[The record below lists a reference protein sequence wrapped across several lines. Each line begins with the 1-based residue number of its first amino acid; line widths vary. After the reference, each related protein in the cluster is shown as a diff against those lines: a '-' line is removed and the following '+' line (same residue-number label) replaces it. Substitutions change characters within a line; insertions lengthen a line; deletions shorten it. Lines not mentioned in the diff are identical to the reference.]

1 MTVAEA
7 YSEVAERLA
16 RVNPLEISN
25 LPSLESMSERVEELV
40 HKKKDG
46 NISVDETVELER
58 YLSLDLL
65 ISLAKTKAKDMVT
78 IGDNGHSSV
87 SYNEK
92 ERALIKQIREGIS
105 LEITQRFDELNREQ
119 RERKL
124 TNIEKE
130 ELIKLVDTIEGATVK
145 RLENIMKLAQ
155 IWQVSADDVM
165 EKLNIKAPEPYV
177 W

>member
-40 HKKKDG
+40 YKKKDG

-92 ERALIKQIREGIS
+92 ERALIGQAQEGLPKNKWQRFLELENKQRAETIIKSEMEELLQLSDMLEVKDSERIEAMMKLADIWSIS
-105 LEITQRFDELNREQ
+105 LEE
-119 RERKL
+119 
-124 TNIEKE
+124 
-130 ELIKLVDTIEGATVK
+130 VK
-145 RLENIMKLAQ
+145 I
-155 IWQVSADDVM
+155 
-165 EKLNIKAPEPYV
+165 KLNIQTPELYV

>member
-40 HKKKDG
+40 YKKKDG

-87 SYNEK
+87 SYNEE
-92 ERALIKQIREGIS
+92 ERELIKQIREGIS

-124 TNIEKE
+124 TDVEQKELE
-130 ELIKLVDTIEGATVK
+130 ELIYKMETADARFLEAMIKLSKIWGVTTKEVRTK
-145 RLENIMKLAQ
+145 LEIQ
-155 IWQVSADDVM
+155 IPA
-165 EKLNIKAPEPYV
+165 PYV
-177 W
+177 C

>member
-1 MTVAEA
+1 MTVVEA

-40 HKKKDG
+40 YKKKDG

-58 YLSLDLL
+58 YLSLDML

-78 IGDNGHSSV
+78 VGDNGHFSV
-87 SYNEK
+87 NYNEE
-92 ERALIKQIREGIS
+92 ERVLIEQAQEGLPKNKWQRFLELENKQRAETIIKSEMEELLQLSDMLEVKDSERIEAMMKLADIWSIS
-105 LEITQRFDELNREQ
+105 LEE
-119 RERKL
+119 
-124 TNIEKE
+124 
-130 ELIKLVDTIEGATVK
+130 VK
-145 RLENIMKLAQ
+145 I
-155 IWQVSADDVM
+155 
-165 EKLNIKAPEPYV
+165 KLNIQTPELYV